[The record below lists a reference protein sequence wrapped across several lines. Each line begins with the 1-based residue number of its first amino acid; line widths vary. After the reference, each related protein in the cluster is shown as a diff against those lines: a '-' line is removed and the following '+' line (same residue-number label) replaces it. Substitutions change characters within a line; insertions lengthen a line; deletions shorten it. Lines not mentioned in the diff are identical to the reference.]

1 MTCRPR
7 RPPVSFL
14 LSAPISSC
22 CGDSPSPSSAGS
34 PLHCVPPPPPP
45 PLRPAWRCWSCFL
58 PAWLWRLIPSQA
70 SSTFSALMP
79 PDVHAAQT
87 SSLDPR
93 SVNCL
98 LVQPLGFLIKKLGA
112 YTQNGT
118 PTSLRPTP
126 AAVPIL
132 LAAKHP
138 LLPAEPL
145 VGSWTLVFRMPCGCR
160 LQCRPESD
168 LTTPLHTAAGGFP
181 VPTSVLPPPS
191 NQVI

>member
-93 SVNCL
+93 SLNCL
-98 LVQPLGFLIKKLGA
+98 LVQPLGFLIKKTWSL
-112 YTQNGT
+112 YTKWNPDLPETHSCSRPHLAGSQAPPASSGT
-118 PTSLRPTP
+118 P
-126 AAVPIL
+126 
-132 LAAKHP
+132 
-138 LLPAEPL
+138 
-145 VGSWTLVFRMPCGCR
+145 CR
-160 LQCRPESD
+160 
-168 LTTPLHTAAGGFP
+168 
-181 VPTSVLPPPS
+181 VLDSRFQDALWVPPS
-191 NQVI
+191 V